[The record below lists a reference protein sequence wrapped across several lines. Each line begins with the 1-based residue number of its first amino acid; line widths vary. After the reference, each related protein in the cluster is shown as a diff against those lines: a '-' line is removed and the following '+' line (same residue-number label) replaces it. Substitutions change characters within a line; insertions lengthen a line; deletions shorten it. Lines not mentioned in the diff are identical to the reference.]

1 MTLGAD
7 LKKLVLGPNRGNGRL
22 PAAPERYAI
31 SEARGDADQPETGS
45 GTKIKSLSEV
55 EGVRTLYQDEI
66 TLTSSDG
73 VFVFVGVPIK
83 STVFVTQDG
92 DQIPTTYQP

>member
-1 MTLGAD
+1 MG
-7 LKKLVLGPNRGNGRL
+7 LKDDLVLLTVGKNRGNGGL
-22 PAAPERYAI
+22 PDPPERDAI
-31 SEARGDADQPETGS
+31 SEARGDADFPATGS